1 MGKPRKLTKHT
12 MPRHVRALRQQCGHM
27 AHAYSVGGMPPAR
40 DREGGFRSL
49 LRIIIDQQISVHAG
63 AAIWAKLEKRLT
75 DITAARVLA
84 VQEHTLQACGLS
96 GQKIRYARELAK
108 AIRSGDLDLE
118 ALHKLDDDTAAAQLT
133 QVKGVGTWTAEIYL
147 MFAMGRPDIMP
158 AGDLAI
164 QVAAQNL
171 MGLKE
176 RPSIKELRVIAERW
190 APYRTAAAIMLW
202 QFYRK
207 MPLMEQAAD

>member
-12 MPRHVRALRQQCGHM
+12 MPRHVRALRKQCGHM

-40 DREGGFRSL
+40 DREGGFRTL

-84 VQEHTLQACGLS
+84 VQEHTLQECGLS

>member
-12 MPRHVRALRQQCGHM
+12 MPRHVRALRKQCGHM

-40 DREGGFRSL
+40 DREGGFRTL

>member
-12 MPRHVRALRQQCGHM
+12 MPRHVRALRKQCGHM

-40 DREGGFRSL
+40 DREGGFRTL
-49 LRIIIDQQISVHAG
+49 LQIIVDQQISVHAG

-84 VQEHTLQACGLS
+84 VQEHTLQECGLS

-108 AIRSGDLDLE
+108 AIRSGNLDLE

-164 QVAAQNL
+164 QVATQNL
-171 MGLKE
+171 LGLKE
-176 RPSIKELRVIAERW
+176 RPSINELRVIAERW

>member
-27 AHAYSVGGMPPAR
+27 AHAYIVGGMPPAR
-40 DREGGFRSL
+40 DREGGFRTL
-49 LRIIIDQQISVHAG
+49 LRIIVDQQISVHAG

-84 VQEHTLQACGLS
+84 VQEHTLQECGLS

-108 AIRSGDLDLE
+108 AIRSGGLDLE
-118 ALHKLDDDTAAAQLT
+118 ALHKLDDDTAATQLT

-158 AGDLAI
+158 ARDLAI

-176 RPSIKELRVIAERW
+176 RPSIEELRAIAKRW
-190 APYRTAAAIMLW
+190 APYRTAAAVMLW

-207 MPLMEQAAD
+207 MPLME

>member
-12 MPRHVRALRQQCGHM
+12 IPRHVRALRKQCGYM
-27 AHAYSVGGMPPAR
+27 EHAYSVGGMPPAR
-40 DREGGFRSL
+40 DREGGFRTL

-84 VQEHTLQACGLS
+84 VQEHTLQECGLS

-164 QVAAQNL
+164 QVAAKNL
-171 MGLKE
+171 MGLQE

>member
-1 MGKPRKLTKHT
+1 
-12 MPRHVRALRQQCGHM
+12 
-27 AHAYSVGGMPPAR
+27 
-40 DREGGFRSL
+40 
-49 LRIIIDQQISVHAG
+49 
-63 AAIWAKLEKRLT
+63 
-75 DITAARVLA
+75 

-164 QVAAQNL
+164 QVAAKNL
-171 MGLKE
+171 MGLQE

>member
-12 MPRHVRALRQQCGHM
+12 MPHHVRALRKQCGHM

-40 DREGGFRSL
+40 DREGGFRTL

-84 VQEHTLQACGLS
+84 VQEHTLQECGLS

-164 QVAAQNL
+164 QVAAKNL
-171 MGLKE
+171 MGLQE

>member
-12 MPRHVRALRQQCGHM
+12 MPRHVRALRKQCGHM

-40 DREGGFRSL
+40 DREGGFRTL

-63 AAIWAKLEKRLT
+63 AAIWAKLGKRLT

-84 VQEHTLQACGLS
+84 VQEHTLQECGLS

-118 ALHKLDDDTAAAQLT
+118 ALH
-133 QVKGVGTWTAEIYL
+133 G
-147 MFAMGRPDIMP
+147 
-158 AGDLAI
+158 
-164 QVAAQNL
+164 
-171 MGLKE
+171 GLGE
-176 RPSIKELRVIAERW
+176 
-190 APYRTAAAIMLW
+190 
-202 QFYRK
+202 
-207 MPLMEQAAD
+207 

>member
-12 MPRHVRALRQQCGHM
+12 MPRHVRALRKQCGHM

-40 DREGGFRSL
+40 DRKGGFRTL
-49 LRIIIDQQISVHAG
+49 LRIIIDQQISVYAG

-108 AIRSGDLDLE
+108 AIHSGDLDLE
-118 ALHKLDDDTAAAQLT
+118 ALHKFDDDTAAAQLT